1 MDKARFLENL
11 KSERKKRGLTQ
22 SQVAEA
28 LGISDKTYSKWETGE
43 NEPDV
48 DALCRLGAFY
58 GAGPALFFRSEADE
72 SELAGMPAAAAG
84 QLCWRRTIDLL
95 MGLRDAAYPP
105 QGGPEAE
112 LPSPEMPGELRMP
125 GSDRNVWHYSCRD
138 LLALIAAGPDAN
150 LALLMLPHEE
160 RYRWLTTAGSGL
172 EALFRLLGLPGAMR
186 CIFAMLTEKRGSL
199 FTPAYLAARAGVTE
213 EEAAAFLSAA
223 EPWQL
228 CADYRYYQK
237 ETPEPIYSSSLS
249 AQLLG
254 LLTLARIVMSGHPQW
269 GSRGLMCAG
278 HGYVALPPD
287 PMNLVNLFP
296 AEKGEEA

>member
-84 QLCWRRTIDLL
+84 QLCWRRTIDML

-105 QGGPEAE
+105 QGAPEAE

-138 LLALIAAGPDAN
+138 QLALIAAGPDAN
-150 LALLMLPHEE
+150 LTLLMLPHEE

-237 ETPEPIYSSSLS
+237 ETPGPIYSSRLS

-254 LLTLARIVMSGHPQW
+254 LLTLAHIVTSGHPQCR
-269 GSRGLMCAG
+269 SRGLMAAG
-278 HGYVALPPD
+278 CGYVALPPN
-287 PMNLVNLFP
+287 PMNPVNLYP
-296 AEKGEEA
+296 AEKGVEP